1 MRTARLLRGL
11 SIVSLLFCAAD
22 DFGQTPPPSAVPLI
36 TEVTPPSLAPAPTS
50 TQIVQFSL
58 TIVGANFP
66 SNPVVKLTVPQGPS
80 IYAASASVN
89 ATGTQIVAN
98 FNTTLPRPAV
108 YWVTVA
114 NAVNNPTRV
123 SNIFDL
129 PVTPPANTI
138 AVSQTSTGFL
148 SGLPEAVAVG
158 DLNGDGIPDIAV
170 VSQNTN
176 TLSILMGVPGG
187 LFNAGASYPTGNL
200 PSGIVAADFN
210 GDGILDLAFTNAN
223 DKTVSILLGNGDG
236 TFRPGTTI
244 SDPGVYPTHLV
255 GADFNGDG
263 ALDLAVINV
272 CGPGTGTCSPQAGL
286 GSPGSVTLLLGN
298 GDGTFTVSA
307 NSPATGVFPSA
318 IAAADLNGDGAID
331 LVIANQ
337 ISNTLTLLMGN
348 GNGTFTAAADVPT
361 KSGPSAIAI
370 ADFNNDGKLDL
381 AVANSSDKSVSVFLN
396 QNCGMPASSCT
407 FTANYGVS
415 TGNNPIAVSAAD
427 MNADGYV
434 DLVILNG
441 SDNTVTVIPNNEA
454 AFAPFIPIYPVTFS
468 TNGGPNALGLAIA
481 DFNGDGRLDMVTLN
495 QSGSYSL
502 LLQTSVPQVVLT
514 SSNTSPPYGLA
525 VTFTANVNPSI
536 GVQPTGTVT
545 LLDGTFSLGTVWLSG
560 YQANFQISTLNTGSH
575 QITARYNGDA
585 NFLSTTSP
593 AVTETVSQAQTTLTL
608 GSNVNTVAYGQP
620 FTLSATAQAQTSG
633 TPTGTVSFFDTSDS
647 AFLPTA
653 TLVNGVAQLTLS
665 NLSPGAHV
673 ITATYNGDFNFT
685 GSTSPTYQENI
696 TQAAT
701 TLTLTG
707 SPSQAQFGQS
717 VTLTAALQF
726 NGSGAPTG
734 TVTFLDGSTS
744 LGTVNVS
751 NNAAS
756 LSSSTLAVGSH
767 VITAQYNGDSNF
779 QASSGTMSELVS
791 TDATTTTITS
801 GTNPSS
807 YGQAVTYTVSTS
819 FVLSNLG
826 TPAGLVTLYDGS
838 TVLASAY
845 LSKGSAQFTV
855 SSAIAGTHSITAQY
869 AGTSNY
875 AASTSAALTQTVN
888 PCATTLSV
896 SASPNPSSVGQ
907 SVALQGTLQ
916 STYGL
921 VSTGGTITFYNNG
934 TQLGSVV
941 IQTNNINQQS
951 GGIQI
956 AFVTANTAILPVGSQ
971 AITAKYSGD
980 SNLQASTGNMT
991 QTVNPAPTTTTLT
1004 ANPGAPTYGQN
1015 VTFTAT
1021 LSPTY
1026 GNTPTGTVTFSMNGT
1041 TLGTASVSNNAAV
1054 FSTSTLS
1061 PGGHVIDAQ
1070 YSGDAN
1076 DASSANLVSLTVAP
1090 PPTTTVLT
1098 SSVNPSFFNQSV
1110 VIAAT
1115 PQSSVSGTP
1124 TGTMT
1129 FYDNLTMIGSSA
1141 LVSGSAQFSISSLYV
1156 GTHSFTATYSGD
1168 FNFAGS
1174 TSAALSQVVNL
1185 GPTATTVT
1193 SLDNPMTTPYYVR
1206 FLVTA
1211 TATYGGTPSGTVTL
1225 YDGSAVIGSGTL
1237 TSNPNGNTVQINVSG
1252 LTAGSHSITAKYSG
1266 SVSFGASTS
1275 TVLTQVMNLPATSTS
1290 LSTPTTPVAYGQS
1303 VTLTASLVPGT
1314 QPTGS
1319 PLPSGTVTF
1328 FDGTTSLGNGTV
1340 ANNSAQINVSLAV
1353 GSHTLTAKYNGD
1365 SNYTG
1370 STSLPITEAVNQA
1383 STTATVASSA
1393 NPAPFGQSVTFTA
1406 SVVPAY
1412 GGSATG
1418 TIAFLDGANS
1428 LGSATLSNNNAQLT
1442 ISNLAAG
1449 SHSITAKYNGDANFT
1464 GSTSSAVTETI
1475 NAAATTT
1482 AVISSLNPA
1491 SYGQSVTLSASIQ
1504 PPSGVSATGT
1514 VTFFDGSTS
1523 LGTATI
1529 SSNAAQLSLSL
1540 AAGTHSITAVYSGN
1554 SNLAG
1559 STSSAVSEV
1568 VNSATT
1574 ATSISSSA
1582 NPASVGQVVTFTV
1595 SVQPAFGGTASGSV
1609 SFSDGAT
1616 LLGTISLTNNS
1627 GQLSVSTLGA
1637 GSHSITAAYNGDA
1650 STNGST
1656 SSVLSQTI
1664 NPAATTTTFTVSPNP
1679 SVFNQWISFVVT
1691 VAPVTGGT
1699 PSGTVTLMDGTN
1711 TLSTATLSA
1720 GVGRISYS
1728 GLVPGTHSVTAA
1740 YSGDANFTAST
1751 SAAQNVTVNQASSTT
1766 TISSSLNPSTYG
1778 QGVTFTASVQAP
1790 QGINPF
1796 GTVTFMDGSATLGS
1810 ASLSNGSAQFTL
1822 PGLAAGSHSITAVYA
1837 GDTYLTG
1844 STSPS
1849 LAQSVSSA
1857 SSATMVSSSVNPA
1870 IFGQTV
1876 VLSAAIQPGYGG
1888 STTGTVTFLD
1898 GTVALGSSP
1907 VSGNAAQ
1914 LSLSSLAVGSHAITA
1929 KYNGDTNVA
1938 GSTSAG
1944 LTQTVSQAATTTNVT
1959 SGANPAVFGQSVA
1972 FSVTIQPSTSGTP
1985 TGTVTL
1991 MDGSSSLGSAALPVN
2006 GVAQFTI
2013 SSLAPGAHTISSS
2026 YSGDANYAGSTS
2038 SILTETVNQITT
2050 ATTLASNVNPV
2061 LAGQAVTFTATVQAG
2076 TGNSASGTI
2085 TFFDGSTSLGTA
2097 TVSNNSAQF
2106 STSNLAPGSHSVT
2119 AVYGGNADFTGST
2132 SAALTETVNQI
2143 TTTTT
2148 LASSVNPA
2156 LAGQS
2161 VTFTATVQAGAGN
2174 SASGTVN
2181 FMDGSTSLGTATL
2194 ASNSAQ
2200 RTVSTLAAG
2209 SHSITAIYSGST
2221 NFAGS
2226 TSAALTETVNQSS
2239 TTTTLVSNLNPA
2251 TFGQAVPF
2259 VATVQTASGGAAT
2272 GSVTFYDGS
2281 SQMGIATV
2289 SNNGGHNVAQFTF
2302 TGLLGGTHT
2311 ITAAYTGDANYTAST
2326 SSALTETVTPA
2337 SSSLSVGASA
2347 NPASFGQAVVLT
2359 ATVVPSISGD
2369 QASGAVTFFDGSS
2382 SLGVANLSNNAAQIS
2397 VANLTLGPHSITASY
2412 AGDRNFAGSTSAA
2425 LSEVVNPAATSTV
2438 VTSNANP
2445 TVVKTSVTF
2454 TATVSSPSA
2463 GTQSGTVNFYLD
2475 GSSTAVASVN
2485 LSNGTAKYSTNSL
2498 TAGSHSVVAVFTSS
2512 NPDFAGNTSP
2522 TFTQF
2527 VSDFTV
2533 DVTPTSL
2540 TVARGTSG
2548 TYTLTVTPVGDFS
2561 GIVSLSCGGVPG
2573 GTTCSISPTQVT
2585 LNGASPAQATVTITA
2600 AQNGSKGTHTLT
2612 FTGTS
2617 GGLNHKITAN
2627 LIID

>member
-1 MRTARLLRGL
+1 MRTGKLLRGL
-11 SIVSLLFCAAD
+11 SILSLLFCAAA

-36 TEVTPPSLAPAPTS
+36 TEVTPPSLTPAPTS

-66 SNPVVKLTVPQGPS
+66 SNPVVKLAVPQGPS

-129 PVTPPANTI
+129 PVTPSANTI

-148 SGLPEAVAVG
+148 SGLPKAVAVG
-158 DLNGDGIPDIAV
+158 DFNGDGIPDIAV

-176 TLSILMGVPGG
+176 TLSILVGAPGG

-223 DKTVSILLGNGDG
+223 DNTVSILLGNGDG

-244 SDPGVYPTHLV
+244 SDPGVYPTHLAA
-255 GADFNGDG
+255 ADFNADG
-263 ALDLAVINV
+263 MLDLAVINV
-272 CGPGTGTCSPQAGL
+272 CGLGTGTCFPQAGL
-286 GSPGSVTLLLGN
+286 GSPGSVTVLLGH

-307 NSPATGVFPSA
+307 NSPATGIFPTA
-318 IAAADLNGDGAID
+318 IAAADLNADGAID
-331 LVIANQ
+331 LVVTNQ
-337 ISNTLTLLMGN
+337 ISNTLNLLMGN
-348 GNGTFTAAADVPT
+348 GDGTFTAAADVPT
-361 KSGPSAIAI
+361 RNGPSAIAV
-370 ADFNNDGKLDL
+370 ADFNNDGKPDL
-381 AVANSSDKSVSVFLN
+381 AVANLLDKSFSVFLN
-396 QNCGMPASSCT
+396 QNCGLPASSCT
-407 FTANYGVS
+407 FVANYGWS
-415 TGNNPIAVSAAD
+415 TGNNPIAISAAD
-427 MNADGYV
+427 MNADGYSDV
-434 DLVILNG
+434 VVLNGGDNTVMVILNNG
-441 SDNTVTVIPNNEA
+441 F
-454 AFAPFIPIYPVTFS
+454 AFSPGAPVNSGVFS
-468 TNGGPNALGLAIA
+468 TSAGPYAQDFALA

-502 LLQTSVPQVVLT
+502 LLQTPVPQVVLT
-514 SSNTSPPYGLA
+514 TGNASPLYGQPITFTMNVVPALGEPPLTGGVGLYEGTSVIASAPLNGNQATFTISNLFVGTHQIFASYCCDPGALPSTSP
-525 VTFTANVNPSI
+525 T
-536 GVQPTGTVT
+536 
-545 LLDGTFSLGTVWLSG
+545 
-560 YQANFQISTLNTGSH
+560 
-575 QITARYNGDA
+575 
-585 NFLSTTSP
+585 
-593 AVTETVSQAQTTLTL
+593 VTETVSQAPTTVMLS
-608 GSNVNTVAYGQP
+608 SNVNTVAYGQP
-620 FTLSATAQAQTSG
+620 FTLSATVQSQTSG
-633 TPTGTVSFFDTSDS
+633 TPTGTVRFFDNSS
-647 AFLPTA
+647 FLPYAFLA
-653 TLVNGVAQLTLS
+653 NGVAQLTLS

-673 ITATYNGDFNFT
+673 ITATYLGDSNFT
-685 GSTSPTYQENI
+685 GSSSPTYTENI
-696 TQAAT
+696 TQATIAVNLSVSPVPAQLGQTVTFSASFPAQSAGVSAPTGSVSFYDFSTLLGTSAVANNSATLSTSSLAIGLHSISAQYSGDANFLNASSSATSLTVTKTAT
-701 TLTLTG
+701 TTTVSSSLTPSVYGQNVTFSSMTIPAYGSLTAGQVSFFDGNTLLSTVSAPNGAAQLTLQSLTG
-707 SPSQAQFGQS
+707 GTHSITAEWQPTSIYNDANSTSNPVAQTVLPAASTITLSTNINPSYAGQQIMLNISIDSTYHYASNGANVTVYDNGTSLGLFTFVNGSGGSSPVSSLTAGTHVLTATYAGDSNVQGSSTTSNFTETVNQDSTSSSAFLTAYSTLYGASVTSSGVLSSPQSSLPATGTFSFYDGTTLLATAPVSGGRAQYTTSSLLPGTHPITVQYSGDANFLPSTSSPAQTMTVSKDPTLTSVSVDVNPSTYGQM
-717 VTLTAALQF
+717 VTLTAVVQLEA
-726 NGSGAPTG
+726 GSGATGSVSFLDGTTVLGSAPYANGSAKLAIPTLGGGSHSITAQYSGDTYFASSTSTALTQTVNPAATSMSVASGTNPSTFGQAVTLTATIQPPAGTTATGSVTFMDGPYGIGTG
-734 TVTFLDGSTS
+734 TLANNTAQLSVSFLTAGSHSITAAYPGNANLNGSTSSAITETINQAATTTTVASSLNPASFGQCVQLSATVQPASGTTKATGTVSFLDGATSIGTGTLANNAATLSYCGFAGGTHSITANYIGDSNYLSSVSAALTENVNPVSSSVAVASNQNPATFGSAVTFTATVAPSVSGANATGSVTFLDGSTS
-744 LGTVNVS
+744 LG
-751 NNAAS
+751 
-756 LSSSTLAVGSH
+756 
-767 VITAQYNGDSNF
+767 
-779 QASSGTMSELVS
+779 
-791 TDATTTTITS
+791 
-801 GTNPSS
+801 
-807 YGQAVTYTVSTS
+807 
-819 FVLSNLG
+819 
-826 TPAGLVTLYDGS
+826 
-838 TVLASAY
+838 SA
-845 LSKGSAQFTV
+845 TV
-855 SSAIAGTHSITAQY
+855 SS
-869 AGTSNY
+869 N
-875 AASTSAALTQTVN
+875 
-888 PCATTLSV
+888 
-896 SASPNPSSVGQ
+896 
-907 SVALQGTLQ
+907 
-916 STYGL
+916 
-921 VSTGGTITFYNNG
+921 
-934 TQLGSVV
+934 
-941 IQTNNINQQS
+941 
-951 GGIQI
+951 
-956 AFVTANTAILPVGSQ
+956 
-971 AITAKYSGD
+971 
-980 SNLQASTGNMT
+980 
-991 QTVNPAPTTTTLT
+991 
-1004 ANPGAPTYGQN
+1004 
-1015 VTFTAT
+1015 
-1021 LSPTY
+1021 
-1026 GNTPTGTVTFSMNGT
+1026 
-1041 TLGTASVSNNAAV
+1041 
-1054 FSTSTLS
+1054 
-1061 PGGHVIDAQ
+1061 
-1070 YSGDAN
+1070 
-1076 DASSANLVSLTVAP
+1076 
-1090 PPTTTVLT
+1090 
-1098 SSVNPSFFNQSV
+1098 
-1110 VIAAT
+1110 
-1115 PQSSVSGTP
+1115 
-1124 TGTMT
+1124 
-1129 FYDNLTMIGSSA
+1129 
-1141 LVSGSAQFSISSLYV
+1141 SAQLSISSL
-1156 GTHSFTATYSGD
+1156 A
-1168 FNFAGS
+1168 AG
-1174 TSAALSQVVNL
+1174 A
-1185 GPTATTVT
+1185 
-1193 SLDNPMTTPYYVR
+1193 
-1206 FLVTA
+1206 
-1211 TATYGGTPSGTVTL
+1211 
-1225 YDGSAVIGSGTL
+1225 
-1237 TSNPNGNTVQINVSG
+1237 
-1252 LTAGSHSITAKYSG
+1252 HSITAKYSG
-1266 SVSFGASTS
+1266 
-1275 TVLTQVMNLPATSTS
+1275 
-1290 LSTPTTPVAYGQS
+1290 
-1303 VTLTASLVPGT
+1303 
-1314 QPTGS
+1314 
-1319 PLPSGTVTF
+1319 
-1328 FDGTTSLGNGTV
+1328 DGNF
-1340 ANNSAQINVSLAV
+1340 N
-1353 GSHTLTAKYNGD
+1353 
-1365 SNYTG
+1365 G
-1370 STSLPITEAVNQA
+1370 STS
-1383 STTATVASSA
+1383 
-1393 NPAPFGQSVTFTA
+1393 
-1406 SVVPAY
+1406 
-1412 GGSATG
+1412 G
-1418 TIAFLDGANS
+1418 TL
-1428 LGSATLSNNNAQLT
+1428 
-1442 ISNLAAG
+1442 
-1449 SHSITAKYNGDANFT
+1449 
-1464 GSTSSAVTETI
+1464 TETV
-1475 NAAATTT
+1475 NSAPTTT
-1482 AVISSLNPA
+1482 TVVSSLNPA
-1491 SYGQSVTLSASIQ
+1491 SYGQSVTLTASIQ
-1504 PPSGVSATGT
+1504 PPSGISATGT
-1514 VTFFDGSTS
+1514 ITFLDGSTS
-1523 LGTATI
+1523 LGTASV
-1529 SSNAAQLSLSL
+1529 SSNVAQLAVSSLL
-1540 AAGTHSITAVYSGN
+1540 AGTHAITAVYSGN

-1559 STSSAVSEV
+1559 STSSTVSEV
-1568 VNSATT
+1568 VNPATT
-1574 ATSISSSA
+1574 TTTISSSA
-1582 NPASVGQVVTFTV
+1582 NPALVGQVVTFTV

-1609 SFSDGAT
+1609 SFSDGTT
-1616 LLGTISLTNNS
+1616 LLGTVSLTNNAS
-1627 GQLSVSTLGA
+1627 QLSVSTLGA

-1691 VAPVTGGT
+1691 VAPATGGT

-1740 YSGDANFTAST
+1740 YSGDANFTVST
-1751 SAAQNVTVNQASSTT
+1751 SAAQNVTVNQAPSTT
-1766 TISSSLNPSTYG
+1766 TVSSSLNPSTYG

-1790 QGINPF
+1790 QGISPF

-1844 STSPS
+1844 STSTS

-1929 KYNGDTNVA
+1929 KYNGDSNVA
-1938 GSTSAG
+1938 GSTSAV

-1972 FSVTIQPSTSGTP
+1972 FSVTIQPSSSGTP

-1991 MDGSSSLGSAALPVN
+1991 MDGSSSLGSAALPAN

-2061 LAGQAVTFTATVQAG
+2061 PAGQVVTLTATVQAG

-2132 SAALTETVNQI
+2132 SAVLTETVNQI

-2148 LASSVNPA
+2148 LAPSVNPA

-2200 RTVSTLAAG
+2200 LAVSTLAVG

-2281 SQMGIATV
+2281 SQMGTATV

-2302 TGLLGGTHT
+2302 SGLPGGTHT
-2311 ITAAYTGDANYTAST
+2311 ITAAYSGDANYAAST

-2337 SSSLSVGASA
+2337 SSSVSVGASA

-2382 SLGVANLSNNAAQIS
+2382 SLGAANLSNNAAQIS
-2397 VANLTLGPHSITASY
+2397 VANLALGSHSITASY

-2425 LSEVVNPAATSTV
+2425 LSEVVNPAPTSTV

-2445 TVVKTSVTF
+2445 AVVKTTVTF

-2475 GSSTAVASVN
+2475 GSSAAAASVN

-2512 NPDFAGNTSP
+2512 NPDFTGNTSP
-2522 TFTQF
+2522 TFTQC
-2527 VSDFTV
+2527 VSDFKV

-2585 LNGASPAQATVTITA
+2585 LSGASPAQATVTITA
-2600 AQNGSKGTHTLT
+2600 AQNASKGTHTLT

-2627 LIID
+2627 LTID